1 MVFSKMHGLGNDFM
15 VVDNRLQNI
24 LFTASLIKK
33 LSHRNLGIGFDQLL
47 LLEKVTTY
55 NIDFIYRI
63 FNSNGTEVEQCG
75 NGARC
80 VAYFLLIKNITEK
93 KNIRLQTVTRNIHV
107 SFLKKNYIQV
117 NMGFPSF
124 KTEDIPCLKKNI
136 TENSYSV
143 IFESKKITFS
153 VVSLGNPHCVI
164 LCKNIKNVDIARIG
178 NFLQTHDIFP
188 KGVNVSFVE
197 IINFY
202 EIKLRVY
209 ERGVN
214 KETRACGSG
223 ACASAVVLISK
234 RLLSNE
240 KKIKVNL
247 PGGFLYIKWKGN
259 NNHIYMTGSA
269 THVYDGVFFL

>member
-1 MVFSKMHGLGNDFM
+1 MHGLGNDFM